1 MQRLGFAPFKKK
13 KKHDAITFFAA
24 QVAQRTPPGT
34 DGFSVCEA
42 LAATNGGNP
51 KAPILPSFH
60 GAKTSCVQI
69 KSPQTVQSVDGTWQQ
84 DMACFSSALLCM

>member
-1 MQRLGFAPFKKK
+1 M
-13 KKHDAITFFAA
+13 FFAA
-24 QVAQRTPPGT
+24 QVAPRTPPGT

-42 LAATNGGNP
+42 LVATNGGNP

-69 KSPQTVQSVDGTWQQ
+69 KSLQTVQPINGTCKLQE
-84 DMACFSSALLCM
+84 DMAWFSSALLCM